1 MLRLRIDDG
10 DEVLMELLEWL
21 ARPLLWLA
29 RGLLWLA
36 WDFFVFG
43 IAWSIGWPI
52 WRALTFGRFPHV
64 DYREYDDAGFFEIV
78 LVSGVGLGVL
88 AGAVWGLSQFLASR

>member
-1 MLRLRIDDG
+1 
-10 DEVLMELLEWL
+10 MELLEWL

-64 DYREYDDAGFFEIV
+64 DYREYDDAGFFEIL

-88 AGAVWGLSQFLASR
+88 AGAVWGLSQFLTGR

>member
-1 MLRLRIDDG
+1 MK
-10 DEVLMELLEWL
+10 LLEWR
-21 ARPLLWLA
+21 ARPLLWFV
-29 RGLLWLA
+29 RGLLWLT

-64 DYREYDDAGFFEIV
+64 DFREHDDAGFFEIP
-78 LVSGVGLGVL
+78 LVSGAWLGVL
-88 AGAVWGLSQFLASR
+88 ASAAWGLSQFATGR